1 MPGGQYIALS
11 GMRTRLDELDRL
23 AADIANV
30 TTAGYKSERG
40 SNLTAD
46 RPVFND
52 VLQSAIDVTGGNRR
66 LDGRSGAIDP
76 TGRDLDVAIDGDG
89 FFTVQTAAGLRYTR
103 NGHFSRSADGFLT
116 TPDGSKVM
124 GADGPLQLGSGKL
137 RIEEDGAVMS
147 GDASIG
153 RLAVVR
159 FADTG
164 TLVRESGSILRPAA
178 GQVPLPA
185 PQATIRSGSLEQSNV
200 SVVERVAEL
209 TNATRSFEALQKALS
224 LLMNDVTTRAID
236 VLGKR

>member
-23 AADIANV
+23 ASDIANV
-30 TTAGYKSERG
+30 ATAGYKSERG

-52 VLQSAIDVTGGNRR
+52 VLQSAIDVTGGGRR
-66 LDGRSGAIDP
+66 LDSRAGAIDP

-89 FFTVQTAAGLRYTR
+89 FFTVQTAAGPRYTR

-124 GADGPLQLGSGKL
+124 GADGPLQLGAGKM
-137 RIEEDGAVMS
+137 RIDEDGSVMS
-147 GDASIG
+147 GDAAVG
-153 RLAVVR
+153 RLAVVK
-159 FADTG
+159 FADPG
-164 TLVRESGSILRPAA
+164 TLVREGGSTLRVTD
-178 GQVPLPA
+178 GQVPTPA
-185 PQATIRSGSLEQSNV
+185 PQATIRVGSLEQSNV

-209 TNATRSFEALQKALS
+209 TNATRNFEALQKALS

>member
-30 TTAGYKSERG
+30 STAGYKSERG

-52 VLQSAIDVTGGNRR
+52 ALQSAIDVTAGDRR
-66 LDGRSGAIDP
+66 LDVRSGAIDP
-76 TGRDLDVAIDGDG
+76 TGRELDVALEGDG
-89 FFTVQTAAGLRYTR
+89 YFTVQTAAGLRYTR

-124 GADGPLQLGSGKL
+124 GANGPLQLGTGKPH
-137 RIEEDGAVMS
+137 IETDGTVMS
-147 GDASIG
+147 GDSTVG
-153 RLAVVR
+153 RLAIVK
-159 FADTG
+159 FADAG
-164 TLVRESGSILRPAA
+164 GLVRESGAMLRADGLAPA
-178 GQVPLPA
+178 PA
-185 PQATIRSGSLEQSNV
+185 PQATIRPGSLEQSNV

-209 TNATRSFEALQKALS
+209 TNATRSFEALQKS
-224 LLMNDVTTRAID
+224 VSILMNDVASRAID
-236 VLGKR
+236 VLGRR